1 MCRSASVVVRRFG
14 SLVGPAPSLV
24 ASKASVAVW
33 CRLCAENEDA
43 DRDGAEGSS
52 CHRCKDHFR

>member
-33 CRLCAENEDA
+33 CRLSKMRTRIGTELRVAVVIA
-43 DRDGAEGSS
+43 AKTIFVS
-52 CHRCKDHFR
+52 